1 MLNKTCFPL
10 YNKFSPK
17 VPIFQISNGNK
28 PTIHRFFDTSPVSP
42 SGKYITLTEFND
54 DTSLPSLGDFA
65 FVIVI
70 DLNSG
75 EEVYRKKTYAWD
87 TQLGAQ
93 AQWGAVDE
101 ELFFN
106 DMDIVSWH
114 PYGIKVNILT
124 GAECVLKGTIYMVS
138 PDGKSSLTPCLKKIG
153 YIQKGYGVNV
163 PTSKVE
169 LEPGLSESDGV
180 FIIDNSTGNKQ
191 LLLNIKQIT
200 SSIFTEKELLKMAK
214 GYFFCFHLKWNPQGT
229 KIMLLLRW
237 LNSIET
243 KKSKNFLITF
253 NSDGSDIKL
262 VVSPKRWGQGHH
274 PNWCPD
280 GKNIIMN
287 LTFDDYR
294 YVVPSFVN
302 FCERVAR
309 KLGVRLYTNARAL
322 RLSMFR
328 FDSDSFNNIGGQYY
342 GSGHPTFNEKG
353 NYSLTDSYPS
363 ERVAFSDGTVPIRA
377 VKFGGSSEDT
387 IVRVATKPSYNGPKG
402 EWRIDPHPAWNHNH
416 RYFVFNA
423 APDGI
428 RQVFIADMVNYSFK

>member
-1 MLNKTCFPL
+1 MLNQSRFPR

-17 VPIFQISNGNK
+17 APVFQVSNSQK
-28 PTIHRFFDTSPVSP
+28 PTIHRFFDSSPVSP

-54 DTSLPSLGDFA
+54 DTSLPSLGDFS

-70 DLNSG
+70 DLESG
-75 EEVYRKKTYAWD
+75 KEVYRKKTYAWD

-93 AQWGAVDE
+93 AQWGAKDE

-106 DMDIVSWH
+106 DMDIKYWR
-114 PYGIKVNILT
+114 PYGVKVNIFT
-124 GAECVLKGTIYMVS
+124 RVEYTLKGTIYMVS
-138 PDGKSSLTPCLKKIG
+138 PDGKISLTPCLKKIG

-163 PTSKVE
+163 PISEVE
-169 LEPGLSESDGV
+169 LKPGLSESDGV

-200 SSIFTEKELLKMAK
+200 SAIFTEKELSKMEK

-229 KIMLLLRW
+229 KIMLVLRW
-237 LNSIET
+237 LNNIGT

-253 NSDGSDIKL
+253 NSDGSNIKL
-262 VVSPKRWGQGHH
+262 AVSPKRWGLGHH

-280 GKNIIMN
+280 GENIIMN
-287 LTFDDYR
+287 LTFNDYR
-294 YVVPSFVN
+294 FIVPSVIN

-309 KLGVRLYTNARAL
+309 KLGVMVYTNAQAL
-322 RLSMFR
+322 RLSMFS
-328 FDSDSFNNIGGQYY
+328 FEGGAFNNISGKYY

-353 NYSLTDSYPS
+353 GYSLTDSYPS

-377 VKFGGSSEDT
+377 IKLGGSREDT
-387 IVRVATKPSYNGPKG
+387 VIRIATKPSYNGPKG
-402 EWRIDPHPAWNHNH
+402 EWRIDPHPAWSNNY
-416 RYFVFNA
+416 RYFVFNP

-428 RQVFIADMVNYSFK
+428 RQVFIADMKDYDLI